1 MGGDSG
7 AVPTATLPRPSRKRG
22 REPSSATQRAIWARS
37 GGICA
42 RPGCGAVLY
51 EDPVFFKTRPFGEL
65 AHNVAASPDGPRG
78 NTKRSPQLSD
88 DPDNL
93 VLLCPSC
100 HTLVDKPGWQQDY
113 PEALLAQ
120 WKQQHESTIRVAG
133 QHSHGRVAIGLH
145 YLGVIGQQIAAGSP
159 STIPH
164 AAIQRGLVL
173 TQKPFELRIDASA
186 YAPQSPEY
194 WRHVMIEVRRQVG
207 LVQMQS
213 LGQPAIGLFGLAD
226 MPALMALGF
235 ALGHAAEL
243 YPFQWDRYAHSWLFP
258 ANDAPACAF
267 RVDWPGAL
275 DTPVALVF
283 SLSGTIDHDR
293 VRAAFP
299 DTPPAIIH
307 VSVDLP
313 RLDLVQCA
321 ATIDAFR
328 NEVARLIAR
337 LETVLPKTTPIHV
350 FPAMPAS
357 LAVAF
362 GMAIKP
368 KVSFPIQVY
377 DAAGPNGL
385 FHPALSL
392 PLLPSS

>member
-7 AVPTATLPRPSRKRG
+7 EPAAMPLRASRKRG
-22 REPSSATQRAIWARS
+22 RDPSPATQRAVWARS

-42 RPGCGAVLY
+42 RPGCGCVLY
-51 EDPVFFKTRPFGEL
+51 EDPIFFKTRPFGEL

-78 NTKRSPQLSD
+78 DATRSPQLSD

-93 VLLCPSC
+93 ILLCPNC
-100 HTLVDKPGWQQDY
+100 HTLVDKPKWQLDY

-120 WKQQHESTIRVAG
+120 WKRQHEGAIRVAG
-133 QHSHGRVAIGLH
+133 QHSHGRIAIGLH
-145 YLGVIGQQIAAGSP
+145 YLGVIGQQVVAGSP
-159 STIPH
+159 NTIPQ

-173 TQKPFELRIDASA
+173 TQKPFELLVDASA

-194 WRHVMIEVRRQVG
+194 WRHVVAEVRKQVG
-207 LVQMQS
+207 LLQMQG
-213 LGQPAIGLFGLAD
+213 LGRPAIGLFGLAD

-235 ALGHAAEL
+235 ALGHAAEI
-243 YPFQWDRYAHSWLFP
+243 YPFQWDRYAHSWVFP
-258 ANDAPACAF
+258 TNDAPASKF
-267 RVDWPGAL
+267 RVDWPEAL
-275 DTPVALVF
+275 NAPVALVF

-293 VRAAFP
+293 VHAAFP
-299 DTPPAIIH
+299 DTSPAIIH

-321 ATIDAFR
+321 ATINAFR
-328 NEVARLIAR
+328 NEVAELIAR
-337 LETVLPKTTPIHV
+337 LESALPKTTLIHV

-357 LAVAF
+357 LAMAF

-377 DAAGPNGL
+377 DAEGPNGL

>member
-7 AVPTATLPRPSRKRG
+7 VPTTKPPRTRRKRG
-22 REPSSATQRAIWARS
+22 RDPSPATQRAGWARS

-42 RPGCGAVLY
+42 RPGCGVVLY

-78 NTKRSPQLSD
+78 DAKRSPQFSD

-93 VLLCPSC
+93 ILLCPNC

-120 WKQQHESTIRVAG
+120 WKQQHEGTIRVAG

-145 YLGVIGQQIAAGSP
+145 YLGVIGQQIAAGNP
-159 STIPH
+159 NTIPH

-173 TQKPFELRIDASA
+173 TQKPFELRVDATA

-194 WRHVMIEVRRQVG
+194 WRHMVAEVRKQVAM
-207 LVQMQS
+207 LQMQ
-213 LGQPAIGLFGLAD
+213 GVGRPAIGLFGLAD

-258 ANDAPACAF
+258 ANDTTPCAF
-267 RVDWPGAL
+267 HVDWPDSMDA
-275 DTPVALVF
+275 PVALVF
-283 SLSGTIDHDR
+283 SLSGTIGRER
-293 VRAAFP
+293 VQAAFP
-299 DTPPAIIH
+299 STRPAIIH

-313 RLDLVQCA
+313 RLDLVQSA

-328 NEVARLIAR
+328 IEVAGLIAR

-377 DAAGPNGL
+377 DAEGPNGL

-392 PLLPSS
+392 PLFPSS